1 MTFRGIGIF
10 LLFVVPALLWYLLF
24 NTGQD
29 ALSLTRELVKD
40 VNSAHQNAEGD
51 AALQAKLPEKQAA
64 FYTRFRL
71 PSEPESPAQRAQ
83 FNLLWTAVAS
93 CQTPE
98 LGYTGGS
105 SSRTETREGARC
117 FTRVRG
123 AGMEAEPVTITLGW
137 VGHQKRW
144 DLSAFQVGQAPPVAL
159 ASVR

>member
-10 LLFVVPALLWYLLF
+10 LLFVVPAVLWFALF

-40 VNSAHQNAEGD
+40 VNSAQQNAEGD
-51 AALQAKLPEKQAA
+51 PALQAKLPEKQTA

-71 PSEPESPAQRAQ
+71 PSEAETPAQRGQ
-83 FNLLWTAVAS
+83 FNLLWSAVAG

-105 SSRTETREGARC
+105 SSKTEIKEGARC
-117 FTRVRG
+117 FTQVRG
-123 AGMEAEPVTITLGW
+123 AGMESEPVTITLGW
-137 VGHQKRW
+137 VGHKKRW
-144 DLSAFQVGQAPPVAL
+144 YLSAFQVGQTPPVAL